1 MVKTLDLVRHATAM
15 ENYGSQKDIERELT
29 AGGIRHAVILG
40 KYLNSTGVAPQK
52 IVTSNAQRAK
62 HTAMLLADCMHYN
75 EDAVIIN
82 DDLYNASI
90 RVLLDA
96 INNLDDESDHIM
108 MVAHNP
114 GISYLV
120 EYLTNEQVGSMF
132 PGSICRLT
140 FKGNWAEISQN
151 ACSLLYYKEPES
163 LII

>member
-1 MVKTLDLVRHATAM
+1 MVRTLDLVRHATAM
-15 ENYGSQKDIERELT
+15 ENYGSQKDIDRELT

-40 KYLNSTGVAPQK
+40 KYLKSTGNAPK
-52 IVTSNAQRAK
+52 MIISSNAQRAK

-75 EDAVIIN
+75 EDLVSIN

-96 INNLDDESDHIM
+96 INNFDDKLDHIL

-120 EYLTNEQVGSMF
+120 EYLTGEQVGSMH
-132 PGSICRLT
+132 PGGISRLS
-140 FKGNWAEISQN
+140 FEGNWKDISQN
-151 ACSLLYYKEPES
+151 SCNLLYYKEPES
-163 LII
+163 LLI

>member
-1 MVKTLDLVRHATAM
+1 MMKTIDLVRHATAM
-15 ENYGSQKDIERELT
+15 ENYGNQKDIDRELT

-40 KYLNSTGVAPQK
+40 KYLNSTGMVPQK
-52 IVTSNAQRAK
+52 IITSNAQRAK
-62 HTAMLLADCMHYN
+62 HTAMLLADCMHFN
-75 EDAVIIN
+75 EDDIIVN

-90 RVLLDA
+90 RVLLSA
-96 INNLDDESDHIM
+96 INQLEDDCDHIM

-140 FKGNWAEISQN
+140 FEGNWSAISQN
-151 ACSLLYYKEPES
+151 SCSLVHYQEPES
-163 LII
+163 LIT